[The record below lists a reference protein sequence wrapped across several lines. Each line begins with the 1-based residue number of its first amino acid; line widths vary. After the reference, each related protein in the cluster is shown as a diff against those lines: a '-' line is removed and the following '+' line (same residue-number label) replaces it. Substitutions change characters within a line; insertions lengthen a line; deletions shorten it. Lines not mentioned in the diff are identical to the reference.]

1 MAAEVIA
8 SRLGFELWKIDPAA
22 VVSKY
27 IGETEKNLS
36 KVFASA
42 ETGNAIL
49 FFDEADALLGKR
61 GEVRDAH
68 DRFANMEVSYLLQ
81 RMEEYPGVVILATNL
96 RKNVDDAF
104 LRRLSTVIEFPLPA
118 EAERRTI
125 WERVWPAG
133 LPRDPELDLDFMARR
148 CEIAGGT
155 IRNIALAA
163 AFLAASE
170 GRAVGMDHLVRA
182 TCREYGKI
190 GKVFSASDFGGT
202 LGSQTAA
209 MNRGRMNRQPK
220 FIPVVDYDR

>member
-125 WERVWPAG
+125 WDGFGPPACRVTRSSTWISWPGGAR
-133 LPRDPELDLDFMARR
+133 LP
-148 CEIAGGT
+148 
-155 IRNIALAA
+155 
-163 AFLAASE
+163 E
-170 GRAVGMDHLVRA
+170 GRSVTLPSRPPSLPPPRA
-182 TCREYGKI
+182 ARSEWTTSFEQH
-190 GKVFSASDFGGT
+190 A
-202 LGSQTAA
+202 GSTA
-209 MNRGRMNRQPK
+209 R
-220 FIPVVDYDR
+220 